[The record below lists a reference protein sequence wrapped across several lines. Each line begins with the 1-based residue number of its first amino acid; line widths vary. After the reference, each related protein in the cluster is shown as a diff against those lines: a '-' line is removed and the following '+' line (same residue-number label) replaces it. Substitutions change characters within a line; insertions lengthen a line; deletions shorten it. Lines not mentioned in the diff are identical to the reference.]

1 MQDGFDIVIDGVG
14 GVGFSGVQIACA
26 RNARIVSYG
35 GTAGNWPNLNP
46 AYFFMKEISILH
58 TMMSQKESA
67 LQDCVDFFVKHKLH
81 PILHHKNFTLEEVTW
96 RCDSI

>member
-1 MQDGFDIVIDGVG
+1 MIDGVG

-58 TMMSQKESA
+58 TMMSSKASA

-81 PILHHKNFTLEEVTW
+81 PILHHKNFALEEVA
-96 RCDSI
+96 